1 MSIRAS
7 AIEASGRPELE
18 TPARPSR
25 LRRLL
30 RVRRTLLVGATVMAV
45 IAAAAV
51 LAPQVAPHDPLKAD
65 VRARLRAPEAGHPL
79 GTDPLG
85 RDILSRLIYGA
96 RISLA
101 VSGLAVAAGGVV
113 GVGLGLWAGYQGGLV
128 DHLITRVA
136 DAALS
141 FPGLLLA
148 LFLVALFGASL
159 INVVAALAFV
169 YAPQFALVV
178 RARALTIREQEFI
191 LGAVALGAAR
201 GRILGRHI
209 LPNVA
214 TVALV
219 QATLCLGGAMLTE
232 SSLSFLGLGIPPPAA
247 SWGSMLKAGYAY
259 LELAPWIALAPA
271 VAIFV
276 AVLGLNLLGSGLSDI
291 LDPRAT

>member
-1 MSIRAS
+1 M
-7 AIEASGRPELE
+7 
-18 TPARPSR
+18 
-25 LRRLL
+25 
-30 RVRRTLLVGATVMAV
+30 LLVGATVMAV
-45 IAAAAV
+45 IGAAAI
-51 LAPQVAPHDPLKAD
+51 LAPHVAPHDPLKAD
-65 VRARLRAPEAGHPL
+65 VRARLRPPEAGHLL

-96 RISLA
+96 RISLT

-113 GVGLGLWAGYQGGLV
+113 GVGLGLWAGYRGGLL

-148 LFLVALFGASL
+148 LFLVALFGAGL

-178 RARALTIREQEFI
+178 RARALTIREQEFVT
-191 LGAVALGAAR
+191 GAVALGAAQS
-201 GRILGRHI
+201 RILGRHI

-214 TVALV
+214 TVILV
-219 QATLCLGGAMLTE
+219 QATLCLGGAILTE

-247 SWGSMLKAGYAY
+247 SWGAMLKGGYTY

-271 VAIFV
+271 LAIFV
-276 AVLGLNLLGSGLSDI
+276 AVLGLNLLGSGLSDV
-291 LDPRAT
+291 LDPRA

>member
-1 MSIRAS
+1 M
-7 AIEASGRPELE
+7 
-18 TPARPSR
+18 
-25 LRRLL
+25 
-30 RVRRTLLVGATVMAV
+30 LLVGATVMAV
-45 IAAAAV
+45 ITAAAI

-65 VRARLRAPEAGHPL
+65 VQARLRPPEASHPL

-101 VSGLAVAAGGVV
+101 VSGLAVAAGGAV
-113 GVGLGLWAGYQGGLV
+113 GVMVGLWAGYQGGLL
-128 DHLITRVA
+128 DHLVTRVA

-159 INVVAALAFV
+159 INLVAALAFV

-178 RARALTIREQEFI
+178 RARTLTIREQEFVT
-191 LGAVALGAAR
+191 GAVALGAPQ
-201 GRILGRHI
+201 GRILRRHI

-214 TVALV
+214 TVILV

-247 SWGSMLKAGYAY
+247 SWGAMLKAGYTY
-259 LELAPWIALAPA
+259 LEQAPWIALAPA
-271 VAIFV
+271 LTIFV
-276 AVLGLNLLGSGLSDI
+276 AVLGLNLLGSGLSDV
-291 LDPRAT
+291 LDPRV